1 MPPRYS
7 HSLREIFATFLVIGL
22 QSFGGGT
29 ATFYLIHQACLKRK
43 WLSEDEFLQYWA
55 LSQITPGI
63 GLAKMTCLLGRRLH
77 GWSGIL
83 AALGGLMLPSA
94 AITALMTAGYNSI
107 QNQPLVRAAMRGI
120 LPATIGLTLALSWD
134 LGGPLLLKARKDG
147 RAHLSLVIF
156 LIAGAAGL
164 FALAQFSPVIILL
177 ITGGLTLASR
187 KAVQRLDRGE
197 TAEQP

>member
-1 MPPRYS
+1 MPQHSSR
-7 HSLREIFATFLVIGL
+7 SLREIFATFLVIGL

-29 ATFYLIHQACLKRK
+29 ATFYLIHQTCLKRN
-43 WLSEDEFLQYWA
+43 WLSEDDFLKYWA

-63 GLAKMTCLLGRRLH
+63 GLAKMTCLLGQQLH

-94 AITALMTAGYNSI
+94 AITALMTAGYNII
-107 QNQPLVRAAMRGI
+107 QNQPLVKAAMRGI

-134 LGGPLLLKARKDG
+134 LGAPLLLKARKNG

-156 LIAGAAGL
+156 LILGAAGL
-164 FALAQFSPVIILL
+164 FALAQLSPVLILL

-187 KAVQRLDRGE
+187 KTVQKLDRGNLP
-197 TAEQP
+197 EQP